1 MSDQELA
8 QRVRALEV
16 ENTRRP
22 ELTRWRVSIYTAT
35 LGQSIP
41 NNTIPLTTVNFDT
54 LEEDDYSLV
63 TTGANWVWT
72 APFPGRARLTTAIM
86 FTTTTAWAAGEAG
99 EIHIYK
105 NGSKYSV
112 LDRKDN
118 YNTAS
123 PFMQLSGSRPLM
135 VAAGDTL
142 ALRVYQNSGGS
153 LALYSAAFGYSW
165 IGIELTG

>member
-1 MSDQELA
+1 MSDVELA

-16 ENTRRP
+16 EMTRRP
-22 ELTRWRVSIYTAT
+22 EIPRRRLSIYTAT

-72 APFPGRARLTTAIM
+72 APFPGQARLTTATM
-86 FTTTTAWAAGEAG
+86 FASTTTWANGEAA

-123 PFMQLSGSRPLM
+123 LFLQLSGTRPLV
-135 VAAGDTL
+135 VATGDTL
-142 ALRVYQNSGGS
+142 ALRIYQNSGAA
-153 LALYSAAFGYSW
+153 LALYNAAFGYSW
-165 IGIELTG
+165 IAVELIG